1 MNIYFGTK
9 KLGVADTS
17 QSNIKYPDQAVL
29 TVEAEKDAGRSRR
42 ITFNAKAGEAL
53 GLEGGFTQNIVFGHA
68 VDANGENIVL
78 IANASL
84 IPDQDGMTTYR
95 TSKNKVTFEDSKER
109 GKAISSSTISNQIS
123 DFLSLDNTVAN
134 EFVLESLDND
144 GFDSFVLKPIESGG
158 TVFFEAGEE
167 DLVAPVDTIE
177 ETVESN
183 HSEDDGLARRTIVDE
198 RVLVENN

>member
-9 KLGVADTS
+9 KLGVADTA
-17 QSNIKYPDQAVL
+17 QSNNKYPDQAVL
-29 TVEAEKDAGRSRR
+29 TVEAEKEAGRSRR

-53 GLEGGFTQNIVFGHA
+53 GLEGGFTQEIVFGHA
-68 VDANGENIVL
+68 VNENGENIVL

-84 IPDQDGMTTYR
+84 IPDQEEMTTYR

-109 GKAISSSTISNQIS
+109 GKAISSSTISNQIA

-144 GFDSFVLKPIESGG
+144 GFDSFVLKLIL
-158 TVFFEAGEE
+158 TGEE
-167 DLVAPVDTIE
+167 DLVAPEDTIE

-183 HSEDDGLARRTIVDE
+183 HSEDNILERRTIIDE